1 MACGAIWKTKTATSI
16 VRKHTIDMPP
26 GTRRSYRVRA
36 DALGRW
42 AYHCHLLYHMEVGHD
57 ARSEGR
63 GMNRMPALLQYAMA
77 ALCLC
82 AVSAYAQEVDHSKMD
97 HSKMGHAMPETKQ
110 KPAIDH
116 SKMDHSKMGHDMPE
130 AKQEPT
136 VDHSTMDHSKMGH
149 AEMAQDAEKPIQQP
163 LTPIP
168 AVSDLDRLAAFP
180 IVDEHA
186 MHGENSVF
194 GMLLFERLEAWDAS
208 PGTGLAWDVQAW
220 LGTDINRV
228 WIRSEGEQAAGE
240 LESAGLELLYG
251 RSVAPWW
258 DVVAG
263 VRHDFKPGQSQDF
276 LALGVIG
283 MTPYKFELEATAYIG
298 ASGGSALHFALEYE
312 TLLTNRLIL
321 QPLVEA
327 QFNGRSDEARAS
339 GAGLS
344 TAEAGLRLRYEFSRR
359 FAPYVGIS
367 WEKAYGQTAQY
378 RLQEGEDTDEMRL
391 VAGLR
396 MWF

>member
-1 MACGAIWKTKTATSI
+1 
-16 VRKHTIDMPP
+16 
-26 GTRRSYRVRA
+26 
-36 DALGRW
+36 
-42 AYHCHLLYHMEVGHD
+42 
-57 ARSEGR
+57 
-63 GMNRMPALLQYAMA
+63 MNRMPALLQYAMA

-110 KPAIDH
+110 EPAIDH

-136 VDHSTMDHSKMGH
+136 VDHSKMDHSKMDH
-149 AEMAQDAEKPIQQP
+149 AEMVQDTEKPIQQP

-208 PGTGLAWDVQAW
+208 PGTGLAWDAQAW
-220 LGTDINRV
+220 VGTDINRLWV
-228 WIRSEGEQAAGE
+228 RSEGEQVAGE

-263 VRHDFKPGQSQDF
+263 LRHDFKPGQSQDF
-276 LALGVIG
+276 LAVGVIG

-298 ASGGSALHFALEYE
+298 QSGRSAARFALEYE
-312 TLLTNRLIL
+312 TLLSNRLIA
-321 QPLVEA
+321 QPVIEA
-327 QFNGRSDEARAS
+327 EFNGRSDATRS
-339 GAGLS
+339 IGSGLS

-359 FAPYVGIS
+359 FAPYIGVS

-378 RLQEGEDTDEMRL
+378 RLQEGEDTQEMRV

>member
-1 MACGAIWKTKTATSI
+1 
-16 VRKHTIDMPP
+16 
-26 GTRRSYRVRA
+26 
-36 DALGRW
+36 
-42 AYHCHLLYHMEVGHD
+42 
-57 ARSEGR
+57 
-63 GMNRMPALLQYAMA
+63 MPALLQHAMA

-110 KPAIDH
+110 EPTVDH

-149 AEMAQDAEKPIQQP
+149 AEMVQDAEKPIQQP

-186 MHGENSVF
+186 MHGENSMF

-298 ASGGSALHFALEYE
+298 PSGGSALHFALEYE

-327 QFNGRSDEARAS
+327 QFNGRSDEARAI

-344 TAEAGLRLRYEFSRR
+344 IAEAGFRLRYEFSRR

>member
-1 MACGAIWKTKTATSI
+1 MN
-16 VRKHTIDMPP
+16 
-26 GTRRSYRVRA
+26 RVRV
-36 DALGRW
+36 L
-42 AYHCHLLYHMEVGHD
+42 
-57 ARSEGR
+57 
-63 GMNRMPALLQYAMA
+63 MPLNAMA
-77 ALCLC
+77 ALFLC
-82 AVSAYAQEVDHSKMD
+82 AASAYAQEVDHSKMD
-97 HSKMGHAMPETKQ
+97 HSTMDHAVPEARLE
-110 KPAIDH
+110 PAVDH
-116 SKMDHSKMGHDMPE
+116 SKMDHSKMDHADK
-130 AKQEPT
+130 AQESET
-136 VDHSTMDHSKMGH
+136 
-149 AEMAQDAEKPIQQP
+149 QQP

-168 AVSDLDRLAAFP
+168 AITDSDRLAAFP
-180 IVDEHA
+180 AIDGHA
-186 MHGENSVF
+186 MHGENSMF

-220 LGTDINRV
+220 VGTDINRLWV
-228 WIRSEGEQAAGE
+228 RSEGEQVDGD
-240 LESAGLELLYG
+240 LESAGLELLFG

-263 VRHDFKPGQSQDF
+263 VRHDFRPGSPQDF

-298 ASGGSALHFALEYE
+298 ESGRSALRFGLEYE

-327 QFNGRSDEARAS
+327 EFNGRSDATRS
-339 GAGLS
+339 IGSGLS

-359 FAPYVGIS
+359 FAPYIGVS

-378 RLQEGEDTDEMRL
+378 RLQGGEDAREMR
-391 VAGLR
+391 VMAGLR

>member
-1 MACGAIWKTKTATSI
+1 
-16 VRKHTIDMPP
+16 
-26 GTRRSYRVRA
+26 
-36 DALGRW
+36 
-42 AYHCHLLYHMEVGHD
+42 
-57 ARSEGR
+57 
-63 GMNRMPALLQYAMA
+63 MPALLQYAMA

-110 KPAIDH
+110 EPTVDH

-149 AEMAQDAEKPIQQP
+149 AEMVQDAEKPIQQP

-186 MHGENSVF
+186 MHGENSMF

-228 WIRSEGEQAAGE
+228 WIRSEGEQVAGE

-298 ASGGSALHFALEYE
+298 ESGRSTARFALEYE
-312 TLLTNRLIL
+312 TLLTNRLIA
-321 QPLVEA
+321 QPVIEA
-327 QFNGRSDEARAS
+327 EFNGQSDAARAS

-344 TAEAGLRLRYEFSRR
+344 TAEAGLRVR
-359 FAPYVGIS
+359 
-367 WEKAYGQTAQY
+367 
-378 RLQEGEDTDEMRL
+378 
-391 VAGLR
+391 
-396 MWF
+396 

>member
-1 MACGAIWKTKTATSI
+1 
-16 VRKHTIDMPP
+16 
-26 GTRRSYRVRA
+26 
-36 DALGRW
+36 
-42 AYHCHLLYHMEVGHD
+42 
-57 ARSEGR
+57 
-63 GMNRMPALLQYAMA
+63 MNRMPALLQYAMA

-110 KPAIDH
+110 
-116 SKMDHSKMGHDMPE
+116 
-130 AKQEPT
+130 EPT

-149 AEMAQDAEKPIQQP
+149 AEMVQDAEKPIQQP

-186 MHGENSVF
+186 MHGENSMF

-298 ASGGSALHFALEYE
+298 ESGRSTARFALEYE
-312 TLLTNRLIL
+312 TLLTNRLIA
-321 QPLVEA
+321 QPVIEA
-327 QFNGRSDEARAS
+327 EFNGQSDAARAS

-344 TAEAGLRLRYEFSRR
+344 TIEAGLRLRYEFSRR

-378 RLQEGEDTDEMRL
+378 RLQDGEDADEMRL

>member
-1 MACGAIWKTKTATSI
+1 
-16 VRKHTIDMPP
+16 
-26 GTRRSYRVRA
+26 
-36 DALGRW
+36 
-42 AYHCHLLYHMEVGHD
+42 
-57 ARSEGR
+57 
-63 GMNRMPALLQYAMA
+63 MPALLQHAMA

-110 KPAIDH
+110 EPTVDH

-186 MHGENSVF
+186 MHGENSMF

-298 ASGGSALHFALEYE
+298 ESGRSTARFALEYE
-312 TLLTNRLIL
+312 TLLTNRLIA
-321 QPLVEA
+321 QPVIEA
-327 QFNGRSDEARAS
+327 EFNGQSDAARAS

-344 TAEAGLRLRYEFSRR
+344 TIEAGLRLRYEFSRR

-378 RLQEGEDTDEMRL
+378 RLQDGEDTDEMRL

>member
-1 MACGAIWKTKTATSI
+1 
-16 VRKHTIDMPP
+16 
-26 GTRRSYRVRA
+26 
-36 DALGRW
+36 
-42 AYHCHLLYHMEVGHD
+42 
-57 ARSEGR
+57 
-63 GMNRMPALLQYAMA
+63 MPALLQHAMA

-110 KPAIDH
+110 EPTVDH

-149 AEMAQDAEKPIQQP
+149 AEMVQDAEKPIQQP

-186 MHGENSVF
+186 MHGENSMF

-283 MTPYKFELEATAYIG
+283 ITPHTSETAATAYIG
-298 ASGGSALHFALEYE
+298 ESGRSTARFALEYE
-312 TLLTNRLIL
+312 TLLTNRLIA
-321 QPLVEA
+321 QPVIEA
-327 QFNGRSDEARAS
+327 EFNGQSDAARAS

-344 TAEAGLRLRYEFSRR
+344 TVGAGLRLRYEFSRR

-378 RLQEGEDTDEMRL
+378 RLQDGEDADEMRL

>member
-1 MACGAIWKTKTATSI
+1 
-16 VRKHTIDMPP
+16 
-26 GTRRSYRVRA
+26 
-36 DALGRW
+36 
-42 AYHCHLLYHMEVGHD
+42 
-57 ARSEGR
+57 
-63 GMNRMPALLQYAMA
+63 MPALLQHAMA

-110 KPAIDH
+110 EPTVDH

-149 AEMAQDAEKPIQQP
+149 AEMVQDAEKPIQQP

-186 MHGENSVF
+186 MHGENSMF

-208 PGTGLAWDVQAW
+208 PGTGLACDLQAW
-220 LGTDINRV
+220 LGTYINRV

-276 LALGVIG
+276 LALGLIG

-298 ASGGSALHFALEYE
+298 ESGRSTARFALEYE
-312 TLLTNRLIL
+312 TLLTNRLIA
-321 QPLVEA
+321 QPVIEA
-327 QFNGRSDEARAS
+327 EFNGQSDAARAS

-344 TAEAGLRLRYEFSRR
+344 TIEAGLRLRYEFSRR

>member
-1 MACGAIWKTKTATSI
+1 
-16 VRKHTIDMPP
+16 
-26 GTRRSYRVRA
+26 
-36 DALGRW
+36 
-42 AYHCHLLYHMEVGHD
+42 
-57 ARSEGR
+57 
-63 GMNRMPALLQYAMA
+63 MPALLQHAMA

-110 KPAIDH
+110 
-116 SKMDHSKMGHDMPE
+116 
-130 AKQEPT
+130 EPT

-149 AEMAQDAEKPIQQP
+149 AEMVQDAEKPIQQP

-186 MHGENSVF
+186 MHGENSMF

-298 ASGGSALHFALEYE
+298 ESGRSTARFALEYE
-312 TLLTNRLIL
+312 TLLTNRLIA
-321 QPLVEA
+321 QPVIEA
-327 QFNGRSDEARAS
+327 EFNGQSDAARAS

-344 TAEAGLRLRYEFSRR
+344 TVEAGLRLRYEFSRR